1 MLLTFIRKKKFDWD
15 WKWILP
21 NWFQKPLGCIQTPCQ
36 KNYAHLYNVELR
48 SHIPKAFHSSTKKW
62 HSPSQKEL
70 AVITMFIP
78 SVSDAPWSPFL
89 IGLVGLVS
97 CILIFFLYYIIIRK
111 CSLDVAILRSLTVIQ
126 FRNIYI
132 ETIQSSGA
140 DCTICLRQFQED
152 EWVRLL
158 PDCAHIFGSS
168 LFDLPALPAWCC
180 EWFEWSTWIF
190 CFYVCCDGD
199 SEKGRCSR
207 RETSRGYKVVETE
220 VTHVWHIQERSGGLW
235 SEPKLSLLAN
245 ANDH

>member
-1 MLLTFIRKKKFDWD
+1 MVSKRE
-15 WKWILP
+15 
-21 NWFQKPLGCIQTPCQ
+21 PLGCIETPCQ

-48 SHIPKAFHSSTKKW
+48 SHTSKAFHSSTKKW
-62 HSPSQKEL
+62 HPPSQKEL

-111 CSLDVAILRSLTVIQ
+111 CSLEVAILLSLTVIQ
-126 FRNIYI
+126 FRNIYR

-158 PDCAHIFGSS
+158 PDCAHIFGSR
-168 LFDLPALPAWCC
+168 LFDLPALP
-180 EWFEWSTWIF
+180 T
-190 CFYVCCDGD
+190 
-199 SEKGRCSR
+199 
-207 RETSRGYKVVETE
+207 
-220 VTHVWHIQERSGGLW
+220 
-235 SEPKLSLLAN
+235 
-245 ANDH
+245 